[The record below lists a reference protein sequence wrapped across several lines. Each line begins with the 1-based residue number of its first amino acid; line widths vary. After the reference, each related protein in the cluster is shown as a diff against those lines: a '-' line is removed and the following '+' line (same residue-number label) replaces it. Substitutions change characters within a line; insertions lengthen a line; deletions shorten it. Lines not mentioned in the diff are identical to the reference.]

1 MPGRQMLT
9 SVLPTHLGEVL
20 LTRSLK
26 VAAVLVVA
34 FALNRLAR
42 WMVRRLVRSLQRQQV
57 QQRLASIRA
66 KTPRALRSTE
76 PLPSLRRSQR
86 ADAIGALV
94 RNLSSVVIWLV
105 ASAWILQILGVQLG
119 PLVAGAGFVGLA
131 IAISAQQ
138 MVTDFL
144 AGIAM
149 LLEDEYG
156 VGDVIDV
163 GPATGEVERVGLRTT
178 QLRAVDGT
186 VWHVRNGEIDRVGNL
201 SRDWRR
207 VLLDVEVARGADLP
221 LATRTVEH
229 AAQELYQDEQ
239 WLGRSARW
247 STTGGLL
254 ACGGH
259 HAPPGGHGARLG
271 TRTMRPI
278 RWHIRISR
286 RSARSWLPR
295 RSSTAASAITIA
307 AASTGSA
314 TSTRSSSAPGA
325 MSPTAATRRPPR
337 GLVPPAS
344 QESAASPV
352 RVSVSTV
359 VVTSATA
366 RPVTR
371 SAATAPA

>member
-42 WMVRRLVRSLQRQQV
+42 WMVRRLVRSLQQQQV

-105 ASAWILQILGVQLG
+105 ASASILQILGLQLG

-221 LATRTVEH
+221 LATRTVDH
-229 AAQELYQDEQ
+229 AAQELSQDERWRP
-239 WLGRSARW
+239 WLLEEPEVWGVEGLGPASA
-247 STTGGLL
+247 TI
-254 ACGGH
+254 
-259 HAPPGGHGARLG
+259 RLG
-271 TRTMRPI
+271 LKTRPSKRDEV
-278 RWHIRISR
+278 
-286 RSARSWLPR
+286 ARELR
-295 RSSTAASAITIA
+295 ARVDEAIEQAGI
-307 AASTGSA
+307 
-314 TSTRSSSAPGA
+314 
-325 MSPTAATRRPPR
+325 RPPS
-337 GLVPPAS
+337 GA
-344 QESAASPV
+344 Q
-352 RVSVSTV
+352 
-359 VVTSATA
+359 AT
-366 RPVTR
+366 
-371 SAATAPA
+371 

>member
-42 WMVRRLVRSLQRQQV
+42 WMVRRLVRSLQQQQV

-66 KTPRALRSTE
+66 KTPRALRSTQ

-105 ASAWILQILGVQLG
+105 ASASILQILGLQLG

-221 LATRTVEH
+221 LATRTVDH
-229 AAQELYQDEQ
+229 AAQELSQDERWRP
-239 WLGRSARW
+239 WLLEEPEVWGVEGLGPASA
-247 STTGGLL
+247 TI
-254 ACGGH
+254 
-259 HAPPGGHGARLG
+259 RLG
-271 TRTMRPI
+271 LKTRPSKRDEV
-278 RWHIRISR
+278 
-286 RSARSWLPR
+286 ARELR
-295 RSSTAASAITIA
+295 ARVDEAIEQAGI
-307 AASTGSA
+307 
-314 TSTRSSSAPGA
+314 
-325 MSPTAATRRPPR
+325 RPPS
-337 GLVPPAS
+337 GA
-344 QESAASPV
+344 Q
-352 RVSVSTV
+352 
-359 VVTSATA
+359 AT
-366 RPVTR
+366 
-371 SAATAPA
+371 

>member
-66 KTPRALRSTE
+66 KTPRALPSTE

-105 ASAWILQILGVQLG
+105 AGAWILQILGVQLG

-229 AAQELYQDEQ
+229 AAQELCQDEQ
-239 WLGRSARW
+239 WRPWLMDEPEIWGVEGLGPASA
-247 STTGGLL
+247 TI
-254 ACGGH
+254 
-259 HAPPGGHGARLG
+259 RLG
-271 TRTMRPI
+271 LKTRPSKRDEV
-278 RWHIRISR
+278 
-286 RSARSWLPR
+286 ARELR
-295 RSSTAASAITIA
+295 ARVDEAIEQAGI
-307 AASTGSA
+307 
-314 TSTRSSSAPGA
+314 
-325 MSPTAATRRPPR
+325 RPPS
-337 GLVPPAS
+337 GA
-344 QESAASPV
+344 Q
-352 RVSVSTV
+352 
-359 VVTSATA
+359 AT
-366 RPVTR
+366 
-371 SAATAPA
+371 

>member
-105 ASAWILQILGVQLG
+105 ASGWILQILGVQLG

-221 LATRTVEH
+221 LATRTVDH
-229 AAQELYQDEQ
+229 AAQELYQDERWRP
-239 WLGRSARW
+239 WLLEEPEVWGVEGLGPASA
-247 STTGGLL
+247 TI
-254 ACGGH
+254 
-259 HAPPGGHGARLG
+259 RLG
-271 TRTMRPI
+271 LKTRPSKRDEV
-278 RWHIRISR
+278 
-286 RSARSWLPR
+286 ARELR
-295 RSSTAASAITIA
+295 ARVDEAIEQAGI
-307 AASTGSA
+307 
-314 TSTRSSSAPGA
+314 
-325 MSPTAATRRPPR
+325 RPPS
-337 GLVPPAS
+337 GA
-344 QESAASPV
+344 Q
-352 RVSVSTV
+352 
-359 VVTSATA
+359 AT
-366 RPVTR
+366 
-371 SAATAPA
+371 

>member
-66 KTPRALRSTE
+66 KTPRVLRSTE

-105 ASAWILQILGVQLG
+105 AGVSILQILGLRLG
-119 PLVAGAGFVGLA
+119 LLLAGAGFVGLA

-138 MVTDFL
+138 LVTDFL

-186 VWHVRNGEIDRVGNL
+186 VWHVRNGEIARVGNL

-221 LATRTVEH
+221 LATRTVDH
-229 AAQELYQDEQ
+229 AAQELYQDERWRP
-239 WLGRSARW
+239 WLLDEPEIWGVEGLGPASA
-247 STTGGLL
+247 TI
-254 ACGGH
+254 
-259 HAPPGGHGARLG
+259 RLG
-271 TRTMRPI
+271 LKTRPSKRDEV
-278 RWHIRISR
+278 
-286 RSARSWLPR
+286 ARELR
-295 RSSTAASAITIA
+295 ARVDEAIEQAGI
-307 AASTGSA
+307 
-314 TSTRSSSAPGA
+314 
-325 MSPTAATRRPPR
+325 RPPS
-337 GLVPPAS
+337 GA
-344 QESAASPV
+344 Q
-352 RVSVSTV
+352 
-359 VVTSATA
+359 AT
-366 RPVTR
+366 
-371 SAATAPA
+371 

>member
-66 KTPRALRSTE
+66 KTPRALRSTQ

-105 ASAWILQILGVQLG
+105 ASASILQILGLQLG

-138 MVTDFL
+138 LVTDFL

-221 LATRTVEH
+221 LATRTVDH
-229 AAQELYQDEQ
+229 AAQELSQDERWRP
-239 WLGRSARW
+239 WLLEEPEVWGVEGLGPASA
-247 STTGGLL
+247 TI
-254 ACGGH
+254 
-259 HAPPGGHGARLG
+259 RLG
-271 TRTMRPI
+271 LKTRPSKRDEV
-278 RWHIRISR
+278 
-286 RSARSWLPR
+286 ARELR
-295 RSSTAASAITIA
+295 ARVDEAIEQAGI
-307 AASTGSA
+307 
-314 TSTRSSSAPGA
+314 
-325 MSPTAATRRPPR
+325 RPPS
-337 GLVPPAS
+337 GA
-344 QESAASPV
+344 Q
-352 RVSVSTV
+352 
-359 VVTSATA
+359 AT
-366 RPVTR
+366 
-371 SAATAPA
+371 

>member
-66 KTPRALRSTE
+66 KTPRVLRSTE

-105 ASAWILQILGVQLG
+105 AGVSILQILGLRLG
-119 PLVAGAGFVGLA
+119 LLLAGAGFVGLA

-138 MVTDFL
+138 LVTDFL

-186 VWHVRNGEIDRVGNL
+186 VWHVRNGEIARVGNL

-239 WLGRSARW
+239 
-247 STTGGLL
+247 
-254 ACGGH
+254 
-259 HAPPGGHGARLG
+259 
-271 TRTMRPI
+271 
-278 RWHIRISR
+278 
-286 RSARSWLPR
+286 
-295 RSSTAASAITIA
+295 
-307 AASTGSA
+307 
-314 TSTRSSSAPGA
+314 
-325 MSPTAATRRPPR
+325 
-337 GLVPPAS
+337 
-344 QESAASPV
+344 
-352 RVSVSTV
+352 
-359 VVTSATA
+359 
-366 RPVTR
+366 
-371 SAATAPA
+371 

>member
-1 MPGRQMLT
+1 VPSRQVLT

-34 FALNRLAR
+34 FAMNRVAR

-105 ASAWILQILGVQLG
+105 AGAWILQILGVQLG

-207 VLLDVEVARGADLP
+207 VLLDVEVTRGADLP

-229 AAQELYQDEQ
+229 AAQELYKDERWRP
-239 WLGRSARW
+239 WLLEEPEVWGVEGLGPASA
-247 STTGGLL
+247 TI
-254 ACGGH
+254 
-259 HAPPGGHGARLG
+259 RLG
-271 TRTMRPI
+271 LKTRP
-278 RWHIRISR
+278 SR
-286 RSARSWLPR
+286 RDEVARELR
-295 RSSTAASAITIA
+295 ARVDAAIEQAGI
-307 AASTGSA
+307 
-314 TSTRSSSAPGA
+314 
-325 MSPTAATRRPPR
+325 SPP
-337 GLVPPAS
+337 
-344 QESAASPV
+344 SAAQ
-352 RVSVSTV
+352 
-359 VVTSATA
+359 AT
-366 RPVTR
+366 
-371 SAATAPA
+371 

>member
-105 ASAWILQILGVQLG
+105 ASVSILQILGLQLG

-138 MVTDFL
+138 LVTDFL

-221 LATRTVEH
+221 LATRTVDH
-229 AAQELYQDEQ
+229 AAQELSQDERWRP
-239 WLGRSARW
+239 WLLEEPEVWGVEGLGPASA
-247 STTGGLL
+247 TI
-254 ACGGH
+254 
-259 HAPPGGHGARLG
+259 RLG
-271 TRTMRPI
+271 LKTRPSKRDEV
-278 RWHIRISR
+278 
-286 RSARSWLPR
+286 ARELR
-295 RSSTAASAITIA
+295 ARVDEAIEQAGI
-307 AASTGSA
+307 
-314 TSTRSSSAPGA
+314 
-325 MSPTAATRRPPR
+325 RPPS
-337 GLVPPAS
+337 GA
-344 QESAASPV
+344 Q
-352 RVSVSTV
+352 
-359 VVTSATA
+359 AT
-366 RPVTR
+366 
-371 SAATAPA
+371 

>member
-1 MPGRQMLT
+1 MLT

-34 FALNRLAR
+34 FAMNRLAR
-42 WMVRRLVRSLQRQQV
+42 WMVRRLVRSLQQQQV

-131 IAISAQQ
+131 IAISTQQ

-229 AAQELYQDEQ
+229 AAQELSQDEQ
-239 WLGRSARW
+239 WRPWLLDEPKIWGVEGLGPASA
-247 STTGGLL
+247 TI
-254 ACGGH
+254 
-259 HAPPGGHGARLG
+259 RLG
-271 TRTMRPI
+271 LKTRPSKRDEV
-278 RWHIRISR
+278 
-286 RSARSWLPR
+286 ARELR
-295 RSSTAASAITIA
+295 ARVDEAIEQAGI
-307 AASTGSA
+307 
-314 TSTRSSSAPGA
+314 
-325 MSPTAATRRPPR
+325 RPPS
-337 GLVPPAS
+337 GA
-344 QESAASPV
+344 Q
-352 RVSVSTV
+352 
-359 VVTSATA
+359 AT
-366 RPVTR
+366 
-371 SAATAPA
+371 

>member
-42 WMVRRLVRSLQRQQV
+42 WMVRRLVRSLQQQQV

-66 KTPRALRSTE
+66 KTPRALRSTQ

-105 ASAWILQILGVQLG
+105 ASASILQILGLQLG

-229 AAQELYQDEQ
+229 AAQELSQDEQ
-239 WLGRSARW
+239 WRPWLLEEPEVWGVEGLGPASA
-247 STTGGLL
+247 TI
-254 ACGGH
+254 
-259 HAPPGGHGARLG
+259 RLG
-271 TRTMRPI
+271 LKTRPSKRDEV
-278 RWHIRISR
+278 
-286 RSARSWLPR
+286 ARELR
-295 RSSTAASAITIA
+295 ARVDEAIEQAGI
-307 AASTGSA
+307 
-314 TSTRSSSAPGA
+314 
-325 MSPTAATRRPPR
+325 RPPS
-337 GLVPPAS
+337 GA
-344 QESAASPV
+344 Q
-352 RVSVSTV
+352 
-359 VVTSATA
+359 AT
-366 RPVTR
+366 
-371 SAATAPA
+371 

>member
-9 SVLPTHLGEVL
+9 SVLPTHLGEAL

-42 WMVRRLVRSLQRQQV
+42 WMVRRLVRSLQQQV

-66 KTPRALRSTE
+66 KTPRALRSTQ

-86 ADAIGALV
+86 ADAIGALL

-207 VLLDVEVARGADLP
+207 VLLDVEVARGADLA
-221 LATRTVEH
+221 LATRTVDH
-229 AAQELYQDEQ
+229 AAQELSQDERWRP
-239 WLGRSARW
+239 WLLEEPEVWGVEGLGPASA
-247 STTGGLL
+247 TI
-254 ACGGH
+254 
-259 HAPPGGHGARLG
+259 RLG
-271 TRTMRPI
+271 LKTRPSKRDEV
-278 RWHIRISR
+278 
-286 RSARSWLPR
+286 ARELR
-295 RSSTAASAITIA
+295 ARVDEAIEQAGI
-307 AASTGSA
+307 
-314 TSTRSSSAPGA
+314 
-325 MSPTAATRRPPR
+325 RPPS
-337 GLVPPAS
+337 GA
-344 QESAASPV
+344 Q
-352 RVSVSTV
+352 
-359 VVTSATA
+359 AT
-366 RPVTR
+366 
-371 SAATAPA
+371 

>member
-105 ASAWILQILGVQLG
+105 ASGWILQILGVQLG

-186 VWHVRNGEIDRVGNL
+186 VWHVRNGEIARVGNL

-207 VLLDVEVARGADLP
+207 VLLDVEVARGADLA
-221 LATRTVEH
+221 LATRTVDH

-239 WLGRSARW
+239 WRPWLLEEPEVWGVEGLGPASA
-247 STTGGLL
+247 TI
-254 ACGGH
+254 
-259 HAPPGGHGARLG
+259 RLG
-271 TRTMRPI
+271 LKTRPSKRDEV
-278 RWHIRISR
+278 
-286 RSARSWLPR
+286 ARELR
-295 RSSTAASAITIA
+295 ARVDEAIEQAGI
-307 AASTGSA
+307 
-314 TSTRSSSAPGA
+314 
-325 MSPTAATRRPPR
+325 RPPS
-337 GLVPPAS
+337 GA
-344 QESAASPV
+344 Q
-352 RVSVSTV
+352 
-359 VVTSATA
+359 AT
-366 RPVTR
+366 
-371 SAATAPA
+371 

>member
-1 MPGRQMLT
+1 MLT

-34 FALNRLAR
+34 FAMNRVAR

-105 ASAWILQILGVQLG
+105 AGAWILQILGVQLG

-207 VLLDVEVARGADLP
+207 VLLDVEVTRGADLP

-229 AAQELYQDEQ
+229 AAQELYKDERWRP
-239 WLGRSARW
+239 WLLEEPEVWGVEGLGPASA
-247 STTGGLL
+247 TI
-254 ACGGH
+254 
-259 HAPPGGHGARLG
+259 RLG
-271 TRTMRPI
+271 LKTRPSKRDEV
-278 RWHIRISR
+278 
-286 RSARSWLPR
+286 ARELR
-295 RSSTAASAITIA
+295 ARVDEAIEQ
-307 AASTGSA
+307 TGI
-314 TSTRSSSAPGA
+314 
-325 MSPTAATRRPPR
+325 RPPS
-337 GLVPPAS
+337 GA
-344 QESAASPV
+344 Q
-352 RVSVSTV
+352 
-359 VVTSATA
+359 AT
-366 RPVTR
+366 
-371 SAATAPA
+371 

>member
-26 VAAVLVVA
+26 VAAILVVA
-34 FALNRLAR
+34 FAMNRLAR
-42 WMVRRLVRSLQRQQV
+42 WMVRRLVRSLQQQQV

-105 ASAWILQILGVQLG
+105 ASGWILQILGVQLG

-221 LATRTVEH
+221 LATRTVDH
-229 AAQELYQDEQ
+229 AAQELSQDERWRP
-239 WLGRSARW
+239 WLLEEPEIWGVEGLGPASA
-247 STTGGLL
+247 TI
-254 ACGGH
+254 
-259 HAPPGGHGARLG
+259 RLG
-271 TRTMRPI
+271 LKTRPSKRDEV
-278 RWHIRISR
+278 
-286 RSARSWLPR
+286 ARELR
-295 RSSTAASAITIA
+295 ARVDEAIEQAGI
-307 AASTGSA
+307 
-314 TSTRSSSAPGA
+314 
-325 MSPTAATRRPPR
+325 RPPS
-337 GLVPPAS
+337 GA
-344 QESAASPV
+344 Q
-352 RVSVSTV
+352 
-359 VVTSATA
+359 AT
-366 RPVTR
+366 
-371 SAATAPA
+371 

>member
-1 MPGRQMLT
+1 VPGRQMLT
-9 SVLPTHLGEVL
+9 SVLSTHLGEVL

-26 VAAVLVVA
+26 VAAILVVA
-34 FALNRLAR
+34 FAMNRLAR
-42 WMVRRLVRSLQRQQV
+42 WMVRRLVRSLQQQQV

-105 ASAWILQILGVQLG
+105 ASASILQILGVQLG

-221 LATRTVEH
+221 LATRTVDH

-239 WLGRSARW
+239 WRPWLLDEPEIWGVEGLGPASA
-247 STTGGLL
+247 TI
-254 ACGGH
+254 
-259 HAPPGGHGARLG
+259 RLG
-271 TRTMRPI
+271 LKTRPSKRDEV
-278 RWHIRISR
+278 
-286 RSARSWLPR
+286 ARELR
-295 RSSTAASAITIA
+295 ARVDEAIEQAGI
-307 AASTGSA
+307 
-314 TSTRSSSAPGA
+314 
-325 MSPTAATRRPPR
+325 RPPS
-337 GLVPPAS
+337 GA
-344 QESAASPV
+344 Q
-352 RVSVSTV
+352 
-359 VVTSATA
+359 AT
-366 RPVTR
+366 
-371 SAATAPA
+371 

>member
-26 VAAVLVVA
+26 VAAILVVA
-34 FALNRLAR
+34 FAMNRLAR
-42 WMVRRLVRSLQRQQV
+42 WMVRRLVRSLQQQQV

-229 AAQELYQDEQ
+229 AAQELSQDEQ
-239 WLGRSARW
+239 WRPWLLEEPEIWGVEGLGPA
-247 STTGGLL
+247 STTI
-254 ACGGH
+254 
-259 HAPPGGHGARLG
+259 RLG
-271 TRTMRPI
+271 LKTRPSKRDEV
-278 RWHIRISR
+278 
-286 RSARSWLPR
+286 ARELR
-295 RSSTAASAITIA
+295 ARVDEAIEQAGI
-307 AASTGSA
+307 
-314 TSTRSSSAPGA
+314 
-325 MSPTAATRRPPR
+325 RPPS
-337 GLVPPAS
+337 GA
-344 QESAASPV
+344 Q
-352 RVSVSTV
+352 
-359 VVTSATA
+359 AT
-366 RPVTR
+366 
-371 SAATAPA
+371 

>member
-66 KTPRALRSTE
+66 KTPRVLRSTE

-105 ASAWILQILGVQLG
+105 AGVSILQILGLRLG
-119 PLVAGAGFVGLA
+119 LLLAGAGFVGLA

-138 MVTDFL
+138 LVTDFL

-186 VWHVRNGEIDRVGNL
+186 VWHVRNGEIARVGNL

-229 AAQELYQDEQ
+229 AAQEYQDEQ

-247 STTGGLL
+247 STTGAARLWR
-254 ACGGH
+254 H

-286 RSARSWLPR
+286 RSERS
-295 RSSTAASAITIA
+295 
-307 AASTGSA
+307 
-314 TSTRSSSAPGA
+314 
-325 MSPTAATRRPPR
+325 
-337 GLVPPAS
+337 
-344 QESAASPV
+344 
-352 RVSVSTV
+352 
-359 VVTSATA
+359 
-366 RPVTR
+366 
-371 SAATAPA
+371 

>member
-105 ASAWILQILGVQLG
+105 ASGWILQILGVQLG

-239 WLGRSARW
+239 WRPWLLDEPEIWGVEGLGPA
-247 STTGGLL
+247 STTI
-254 ACGGH
+254 
-259 HAPPGGHGARLG
+259 RLG
-271 TRTMRPI
+271 LKTRPSKRDEV
-278 RWHIRISR
+278 
-286 RSARSWLPR
+286 ARELR
-295 RSSTAASAITIA
+295 ARVDEAIEQAGI
-307 AASTGSA
+307 
-314 TSTRSSSAPGA
+314 
-325 MSPTAATRRPPR
+325 RPPS
-337 GLVPPAS
+337 GA
-344 QESAASPV
+344 Q
-352 RVSVSTV
+352 
-359 VVTSATA
+359 AT
-366 RPVTR
+366 
-371 SAATAPA
+371 

>member
-1 MPGRQMLT
+1 VPGRQMLT

-34 FALNRLAR
+34 FAMNRLAR
-42 WMVRRLVRSLQRQQV
+42 WMVRRLVRSLQQQQV

-66 KTPRALRSTE
+66 KTPRALRSTQ

-86 ADAIGALV
+86 ADAIGALL

-207 VLLDVEVARGADLP
+207 VLLDVEVARGADLA
-221 LATRTVEH
+221 LATRTVDH
-229 AAQELYQDEQ
+229 AAQELSQDERWRP
-239 WLGRSARW
+239 WLLEEPEVWGVEGLGPASA
-247 STTGGLL
+247 TI
-254 ACGGH
+254 
-259 HAPPGGHGARLG
+259 RLG
-271 TRTMRPI
+271 LKTRPSKRDEV
-278 RWHIRISR
+278 
-286 RSARSWLPR
+286 ARELR
-295 RSSTAASAITIA
+295 ARVDEAIEQAGI
-307 AASTGSA
+307 
-314 TSTRSSSAPGA
+314 
-325 MSPTAATRRPPR
+325 RPPS
-337 GLVPPAS
+337 GA
-344 QESAASPV
+344 Q
-352 RVSVSTV
+352 
-359 VVTSATA
+359 AT
-366 RPVTR
+366 
-371 SAATAPA
+371 

>member
-105 ASAWILQILGVQLG
+105 ASGWILQILGVQLG

-186 VWHVRNGEIDRVGNL
+186 VWHVRNGEIARVGNL

-221 LATRTVEH
+221 LATRTVDH
-229 AAQELYQDEQ
+229 AAQELYQDERWRP
-239 WLGRSARW
+239 WLLEEPEVWGVEGLGPASA
-247 STTGGLL
+247 TI
-254 ACGGH
+254 
-259 HAPPGGHGARLG
+259 RLG
-271 TRTMRPI
+271 LKTRPSKRDEV
-278 RWHIRISR
+278 
-286 RSARSWLPR
+286 ARELR
-295 RSSTAASAITIA
+295 ARVDEAIEQAGI
-307 AASTGSA
+307 
-314 TSTRSSSAPGA
+314 
-325 MSPTAATRRPPR
+325 RPPS
-337 GLVPPAS
+337 GA
-344 QESAASPV
+344 Q
-352 RVSVSTV
+352 
-359 VVTSATA
+359 AT
-366 RPVTR
+366 
-371 SAATAPA
+371 

>member
-186 VWHVRNGEIDRVGNL
+186 VWHVRNGEIARVGNL

-221 LATRTVEH
+221 LAARTVEH

-239 WLGRSARW
+239 WRPWLLDEPEIWGVEGLGPASA
-247 STTGGLL
+247 TI
-254 ACGGH
+254 
-259 HAPPGGHGARLG
+259 RLG
-271 TRTMRPI
+271 LKTRPSKRDEV
-278 RWHIRISR
+278 
-286 RSARSWLPR
+286 ARELR
-295 RSSTAASAITIA
+295 ARVDEAIEQAGI
-307 AASTGSA
+307 
-314 TSTRSSSAPGA
+314 
-325 MSPTAATRRPPR
+325 RPPS
-337 GLVPPAS
+337 GA
-344 QESAASPV
+344 Q
-352 RVSVSTV
+352 
-359 VVTSATA
+359 AT
-366 RPVTR
+366 
-371 SAATAPA
+371 

>member
-1 MPGRQMLT
+1 VPGRQMLS
-9 SVLPTHLGEVL
+9 SVLPAHLGEVL

-26 VAAVLVVA
+26 VATVLVVA
-34 FALNRLAR
+34 FAMNRLAR
-42 WMVRRLVRSLQRQQV
+42 WMVRRLVRSLQQQQV

-105 ASAWILQILGVQLG
+105 AGVSILQILGLRLG
-119 PLVAGAGFVGLA
+119 LLLAGAGFVGLA

-138 MVTDFL
+138 LVTDFL

-221 LATRTVEH
+221 LATRTVDH
-229 AAQELYQDEQ
+229 AAQELYQDERWRP
-239 WLGRSARW
+239 WLLEEPEVWGVEGLGPASA
-247 STTGGLL
+247 TI
-254 ACGGH
+254 
-259 HAPPGGHGARLG
+259 RLG
-271 TRTMRPI
+271 LKTRPSKRDEV
-278 RWHIRISR
+278 
-286 RSARSWLPR
+286 ARELR
-295 RSSTAASAITIA
+295 ARVDEAIEQAGI
-307 AASTGSA
+307 
-314 TSTRSSSAPGA
+314 
-325 MSPTAATRRPPR
+325 RPPS
-337 GLVPPAS
+337 GA
-344 QESAASPV
+344 Q
-352 RVSVSTV
+352 
-359 VVTSATA
+359 AT
-366 RPVTR
+366 
-371 SAATAPA
+371 

>member
-1 MPGRQMLT
+1 VPGRQMLT

-26 VAAVLVVA
+26 VAAILVVA
-34 FALNRLAR
+34 FAMNRLAR
-42 WMVRRLVRSLQRQQV
+42 WMVRRLVRSLQQQQV

-229 AAQELYQDEQ
+229 AAQELSQDEQ
-239 WLGRSARW
+239 WRPWLLDEPEIWGVEGLGPASA
-247 STTGGLL
+247 TI
-254 ACGGH
+254 
-259 HAPPGGHGARLG
+259 RLG
-271 TRTMRPI
+271 LKTRPSKRDEV
-278 RWHIRISR
+278 
-286 RSARSWLPR
+286 ARELR
-295 RSSTAASAITIA
+295 ARVDEAIEQAGI
-307 AASTGSA
+307 
-314 TSTRSSSAPGA
+314 
-325 MSPTAATRRPPR
+325 RPPS
-337 GLVPPAS
+337 GA
-344 QESAASPV
+344 Q
-352 RVSVSTV
+352 
-359 VVTSATA
+359 AT
-366 RPVTR
+366 
-371 SAATAPA
+371 

>member
-26 VAAVLVVA
+26 VAAILVVA
-34 FALNRLAR
+34 FAMNRLAR
-42 WMVRRLVRSLQRQQV
+42 WMVRRLVRSLQQQQV

-105 ASAWILQILGVQLG
+105 ASASILQILGVQLG

-229 AAQELYQDEQ
+229 AAQELSQDEQ
-239 WLGRSARW
+239 WRPWLLEEPEIWGVEGLGPA
-247 STTGGLL
+247 STTI
-254 ACGGH
+254 
-259 HAPPGGHGARLG
+259 RLG
-271 TRTMRPI
+271 LKTRPSKRDEV
-278 RWHIRISR
+278 
-286 RSARSWLPR
+286 ARELR
-295 RSSTAASAITIA
+295 ARVDEAIEQAGI
-307 AASTGSA
+307 
-314 TSTRSSSAPGA
+314 
-325 MSPTAATRRPPR
+325 RPPS
-337 GLVPPAS
+337 GA
-344 QESAASPV
+344 Q
-352 RVSVSTV
+352 
-359 VVTSATA
+359 AT
-366 RPVTR
+366 
-371 SAATAPA
+371 

>member
-105 ASAWILQILGVQLG
+105 ASGWILQILGVQLG

-221 LATRTVEH
+221 LATRTVDH
-229 AAQELYQDEQ
+229 AAQELSQDERWRP
-239 WLGRSARW
+239 WLLEEPEVWGVEGLGPASA
-247 STTGGLL
+247 TI
-254 ACGGH
+254 
-259 HAPPGGHGARLG
+259 RLG
-271 TRTMRPI
+271 LKTRPSKRDEV
-278 RWHIRISR
+278 
-286 RSARSWLPR
+286 ARELR
-295 RSSTAASAITIA
+295 ARVDEAIEQAGI
-307 AASTGSA
+307 
-314 TSTRSSSAPGA
+314 
-325 MSPTAATRRPPR
+325 RPPS
-337 GLVPPAS
+337 GA
-344 QESAASPV
+344 Q
-352 RVSVSTV
+352 
-359 VVTSATA
+359 AT
-366 RPVTR
+366 
-371 SAATAPA
+371 

>member
-105 ASAWILQILGVQLG
+105 ASGWILQILGVQLG

-207 VLLDVEVARGADLP
+207 VLLDVEVARGADLA
-221 LATRTVEH
+221 LATRTVDH

-239 WLGRSARW
+239 WRPWLLEEPEVWGVEGLGPASA
-247 STTGGLL
+247 TI
-254 ACGGH
+254 
-259 HAPPGGHGARLG
+259 RLG
-271 TRTMRPI
+271 LKTRPSKRDEV
-278 RWHIRISR
+278 
-286 RSARSWLPR
+286 ARELR
-295 RSSTAASAITIA
+295 ARVDEAIEQAGI
-307 AASTGSA
+307 
-314 TSTRSSSAPGA
+314 
-325 MSPTAATRRPPR
+325 RPPS
-337 GLVPPAS
+337 GA
-344 QESAASPV
+344 Q
-352 RVSVSTV
+352 
-359 VVTSATA
+359 AT
-366 RPVTR
+366 
-371 SAATAPA
+371 

>member
-9 SVLPTHLGEVL
+9 SVLPTYLGEVL

-42 WMVRRLVRSLQRQQV
+42 WMVRRLVRSLQQQQV

-66 KTPRALRSTE
+66 KTPRALRSTQ

-105 ASAWILQILGVQLG
+105 ASASILQILGLQLG

-138 MVTDFL
+138 LVTDFL

-221 LATRTVEH
+221 LATRTVDH
-229 AAQELYQDEQ
+229 AAQELSQDERWRP
-239 WLGRSARW
+239 WLLEEPEVWGVEGLGPASA
-247 STTGGLL
+247 TI
-254 ACGGH
+254 
-259 HAPPGGHGARLG
+259 RLG
-271 TRTMRPI
+271 LKTRPSKRDEV
-278 RWHIRISR
+278 
-286 RSARSWLPR
+286 ARELR
-295 RSSTAASAITIA
+295 ARVDEAIEQAGI
-307 AASTGSA
+307 
-314 TSTRSSSAPGA
+314 
-325 MSPTAATRRPPR
+325 RPPS
-337 GLVPPAS
+337 GA
-344 QESAASPV
+344 Q
-352 RVSVSTV
+352 
-359 VVTSATA
+359 AT
-366 RPVTR
+366 
-371 SAATAPA
+371 

>member
-105 ASAWILQILGVQLG
+105 AGAWILQILGVQLG

-229 AAQELYQDEQ
+229 AAQELCQDEQ
-239 WLGRSARW
+239 WRPWLMDEPEIWGVEGLGPASA
-247 STTGGLL
+247 TI
-254 ACGGH
+254 
-259 HAPPGGHGARLG
+259 RLG
-271 TRTMRPI
+271 LKTRPSKRDEV
-278 RWHIRISR
+278 
-286 RSARSWLPR
+286 ARELR
-295 RSSTAASAITIA
+295 ARVDEAIEQAGI
-307 AASTGSA
+307 
-314 TSTRSSSAPGA
+314 
-325 MSPTAATRRPPR
+325 RPPS
-337 GLVPPAS
+337 GA
-344 QESAASPV
+344 Q
-352 RVSVSTV
+352 
-359 VVTSATA
+359 AT
-366 RPVTR
+366 
-371 SAATAPA
+371 

>member
-9 SVLPTHLGEVL
+9 PVLRTHLGEML
-20 LTRSLK
+20 LTRSPK

-66 KTPRALRSTE
+66 KTPRALHSTE

-163 GPATGEVERVGLRTT
+163 GLATGEVERVGLRTT
-178 QLRAVDGT
+178 RLRAVDGT
-186 VWHVRNGEIDRVGNL
+186 VWHVRNGVACAERRDRP
-201 SRDWRR
+201 RR
-207 VLLDVEVARGADLP
+207 QP
-221 LATRTVEH
+221 LA
-229 AAQELYQDEQ
+229 
-239 WLGRSARW
+239 
-247 STTGGLL
+247 
-254 ACGGH
+254 
-259 HAPPGGHGARLG
+259 RL
-271 TRTMRPI
+271 
-278 RWHIRISR
+278 
-286 RSARSWLPR
+286 
-295 RSSTAASAITIA
+295 
-307 AASTGSA
+307 
-314 TSTRSSSAPGA
+314 APG
-325 MSPTAATRRPPR
+325 
-337 GLVPPAS
+337 PAG
-344 QESAASPV
+344 
-352 RVSVSTV
+352 R
-359 VVTSATA
+359 
-366 RPVTR
+366 
-371 SAATAPA
+371 

>member
-105 ASAWILQILGVQLG
+105 ASGWILQILGVQLG

-221 LATRTVEH
+221 LATRTVDH

-239 WLGRSARW
+239 WRPWLLEEPEVWGVEGLGPASA
-247 STTGGLL
+247 TI
-254 ACGGH
+254 
-259 HAPPGGHGARLG
+259 RLG
-271 TRTMRPI
+271 LKTRPSKRDEV
-278 RWHIRISR
+278 
-286 RSARSWLPR
+286 ARELR
-295 RSSTAASAITIA
+295 ARVDEAIEQAGI
-307 AASTGSA
+307 
-314 TSTRSSSAPGA
+314 
-325 MSPTAATRRPPR
+325 RPPS
-337 GLVPPAS
+337 GA
-344 QESAASPV
+344 Q
-352 RVSVSTV
+352 
-359 VVTSATA
+359 AT
-366 RPVTR
+366 
-371 SAATAPA
+371 

>member
-34 FALNRLAR
+34 FAMNRLAR
-42 WMVRRLVRSLQRQQV
+42 WMVRRLVRSLQQQQV

-105 ASAWILQILGVQLG
+105 ASASILQILGVQLG

-229 AAQELYQDEQ
+229 AAQELSQDEQ
-239 WLGRSARW
+239 WRPWLLEEPEIWGVEGLGPA
-247 STTGGLL
+247 STTI
-254 ACGGH
+254 
-259 HAPPGGHGARLG
+259 RLG
-271 TRTMRPI
+271 LKTRPSKRDEV
-278 RWHIRISR
+278 
-286 RSARSWLPR
+286 ARELR
-295 RSSTAASAITIA
+295 ARVDEAIEQAGI
-307 AASTGSA
+307 
-314 TSTRSSSAPGA
+314 
-325 MSPTAATRRPPR
+325 RPPS
-337 GLVPPAS
+337 GA
-344 QESAASPV
+344 Q
-352 RVSVSTV
+352 
-359 VVTSATA
+359 AT
-366 RPVTR
+366 
-371 SAATAPA
+371 